1 MPDGESQ
8 MTYFLNFLEESG
20 KPGVIKALAR
30 ALTRDYI
37 LVAESLMFEI
47 NLAEG
52 LYADEQQLFEAHEQA
67 EYVSGKDSCLHG
79 QTGWGFTRANVFF
92 LIYILHLNL

>member
-1 MPDGESQ
+1 
-8 MTYFLNFLEESG
+8 MTYFLNYLEDSG

-67 EYVSGKDSCLHG
+67 GTSVKKIPIYVVGVK
-79 QTGWGFTRANVFF
+79 
-92 LIYILHLNL
+92 LIYANIR

>member
-1 MPDGESQ
+1 MPDGESR
-8 MTYFLNFLEESG
+8 MTYFLNYLEDSG

-37 LVAESLMFEI
+37 LVAESLVFEI

-52 LYADEQQLFEAHEQA
+52 LYADEQQHFEAHEQA
-67 EYVSGKDSCLHG
+67 GMSLEKIHIYKVGGVGS
-79 QTGWGFTRANVFF
+79 ANA
-92 LIYILHLNL
+92 I

>member
-1 MPDGESQ
+1 MPDGESR
-8 MTYFLNFLEESG
+8 MTYFLNFLEDSG

-52 LYADEQQLFEAHEQA
+52 LYADEQQLFEAHEKA
-67 EYVSGKDSCLHG
+67 GTSVEKIHVYMVGR
-79 QTGWGFTRANVFF
+79 GWGLTQANVF
-92 LIYILHLNL
+92 